1 MEIFGYRKL
10 VAYQKAK
17 EVVKRTYKLLKKF
30 PAEERYAMCDQLRR
44 ASLSITS
51 NIAEGV
57 NRFSVK
63 DKAHFIEIAYGSLM
77 EVSSQFEIAEDL
89 EYISSED
96 RLSMDFLIEEDARLL
111 SGLLNSY
118 KPADSKQWTNYS
130 KPTTDTNRRP
140 SERRAELVRAMLSEK
155 EEDEVKL

>member
-10 VAYQKAK
+10 IAYQKAK
-17 EVVKRTYKLLKKF
+17 EVVKNTYKLLKKF
-30 PAEERYAMCDQLRR
+30 PIEERYAMCDQLRR

-89 EYISSED
+89 GYITTEE
-96 RLSMDFLIEEDARLL
+96 RLSMDQLIEEDARLL

-118 KPADSKQWTNYS
+118 KPSDSK
-130 KPTTDTNRRP
+130 
-140 SERRAELVRAMLSEK
+140 L
-155 EEDEVKL
+155 

>member
-17 EVVKRTYKLLKKF
+17 EIVTKTYKLLKKF

-77 EVSSQFEIAEDL
+77 EVSSQFEIAEEL

-96 RLSMDFLIEEDARLL
+96 RLSMDMLIEEDARLL

-118 KPADSKQWTNYS
+118 KPSN
-130 KPTTDTNRRP
+130 
-140 SERRAELVRAMLSEK
+140 
-155 EEDEVKL
+155 

>member
-10 VAYQKAK
+10 IAYQKAK
-17 EVVKRTYKLLKKF
+17 EIVKRTYKLLKKF

-44 ASLSITS
+44 AVLSITS

-77 EVSSQFEIAEDL
+77 EVSSQIEIAEEL
-89 EYISSED
+89 EYISTED
-96 RLSMDFLIEEDARLL
+96 RMSMDLLIEEDARLL

-118 KPADSKQWTNYS
+118 KLT
-130 KPTTDTNRRP
+130 
-140 SERRAELVRAMLSEK
+140 
-155 EEDEVKL
+155 

>member
-1 MEIFGYRKL
+1 MEVFGYRKL
-10 VAYQKAK
+10 IAYQKAK

-44 ASLSITS
+44 ASVSVTS

-63 DKAHFIEIAYGSLM
+63 DKSHFIEIAYGSLM

-89 EYISSED
+89 GYITTDD
-96 RLSMDFLIEEDARLL
+96 RSSMDLLIEEDARLL
-111 SGLLNSY
+111 SGLLNSF
-118 KPADSKQWTNYS
+118 KPS
-130 KPTTDTNRRP
+130 DT
-140 SERRAELVRAMLSEK
+140 K
-155 EEDEVKL
+155 

>member
-10 VAYQKAK
+10 IAYQKAK
-17 EVVKRTYKLLKKF
+17 EIVKRTYKLLKKF

-44 ASLSITS
+44 AALSITS

-77 EVSSQFEIAEDL
+77 EVSSQIEIAEEL
-89 EYISSED
+89 EYISTED
-96 RLSMDFLIEEDARLL
+96 RMSMDLLIEEDARLL

-118 KPADSKQWTNYS
+118 KLT
-130 KPTTDTNRRP
+130 
-140 SERRAELVRAMLSEK
+140 
-155 EEDEVKL
+155 